1 MGCLQEF
8 ARLTELVH
16 TLEKQKEHMLQD
28 GELVRELEFERK
40 LNELLDEYG
49 VPRERLLEILLGRP
63 DAPRA
68 IRKELADVGSL
79 KSETLAPTPAK
90 QAAASTAPEPGL
102 RPASSNAAAW
112 REKFGHRS
120 FESWFNQAKPE
131 RS

>member
-8 ARLTELVH
+8 ARLTELVRM
-16 TLEKQKEHMLQD
+16 LEKQREHMLQD

-40 LNELLDEYG
+40 CTALLDEYDIST
-49 VPRERLLEILLGRP
+49 ERLLEIVLGRP
-63 DAPRA
+63 VVPRA
-68 IRKELADVGSL
+68 IRKELADVGNL
-79 KSETLAPTPAK
+79 KSQTPAPAPTQ
-90 QAAASTAPEPGL
+90 QAAASTAPEADL

-120 FESWFNQAKPE
+120 FESWFNQASPE

>member
-8 ARLTELVH
+8 ARLTELVRM
-16 TLEKQKEHMLQD
+16 LEKQKEHMLQD

-40 LNELLDEYG
+40 CNELLDEYG
-49 VPRERLLEILLGRP
+49 ISRERMLEIVLGRP
-63 DAPRA
+63 DVPRA
-68 IRKELADVGSL
+68 IRKELAGVRNL
-79 KSETLAPTPAK
+79 KSETRAPTPAK
-90 QAAASTAPEPGL
+90 QAAASTAPESDL

-120 FESWFNQAKPE
+120 FESWFNQASPE